1 MVVLVRGGGPTQVLA
16 FPPQQFLDDPK
27 YSSDEDLPSK
37 LEAFKSEGTAVGVE
51 KGVRRVGF
59 LQEERGRKKQSLFF
73 KKIILSIYYLFL
85 FILAELGLHC
95 SGGFSLG
102 LGSRGFSLVVLHGLL
117 ILRARGLQ

>member
-73 KKIILSIYYLFL
+73 KKQFYLFIIYFYL
-85 FILAELGLHC
+85 FWRSWVFIVQEDFLQFWGAGASLWLC
-95 SGGFSLG
+95 CMDFS
-102 LGSRGFSLVVLHGLL
+102 F
-117 ILRARGLQ
+117 